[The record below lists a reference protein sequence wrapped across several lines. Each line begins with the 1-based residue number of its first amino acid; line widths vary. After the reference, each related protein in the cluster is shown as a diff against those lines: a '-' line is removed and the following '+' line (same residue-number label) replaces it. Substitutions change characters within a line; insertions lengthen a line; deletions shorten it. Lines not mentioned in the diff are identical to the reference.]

1 MEYAY
6 HRTHPYPPLYVI
18 PSGAART
25 RVILSGASRSD
36 AQSKDGDERTLHRL
50 EAFSDIVIGF
60 CIAEMGLNLIVPKTA
75 AQLPSI
81 VVGANGFVISFVLIA
96 ILWWIH
102 HRLFKSFFV
111 LNNAMVI
118 VNFAMLGALVLMVYF
133 QQICVRLIAVG
144 DNPTVALQLWLASY
158 GVVYALLSIM
168 LWVGLRVRWTTL
180 SAGDLRW
187 GLGRATLASLGTL
200 IFVFYTIVFE
210 YRFRTQWL
218 FIPPLLLVIAARLI
232 VDNAVSRVLSRR
244 DEAASY
250 NPG

>member
-1 MEYAY
+1 MN
-6 HRTHPYPPLYVI
+6 
-18 PSGAART
+18 
-25 RVILSGASRSD
+25 
-36 AQSKDGDERTLHRL
+36 GDERTLHRL

-60 CIAEMGLNLIVPKTA
+60 CIAEMGLNLVVPKTA

-81 VVGANGFVISFVLIA
+81 VIGAGGFVISFVLIA

-133 QQICVRLIAVG
+133 QQICVHLIAIG
-144 DNPTVALQLWLASY
+144 DNPTVALRLWLASY

-168 LWVGLRVRWTTL
+168 LWFGLRVRWTTL

-187 GLGRATLASLGTL
+187 GFGRATLASLGTL
-200 IFVFYTIVFE
+200 IFVFYTVAFE
-210 YRFRTQWL
+210 YHIRTQWL
-218 FIPPLLLVIAARLI
+218 FMVPLLLVIAARLI
-232 VDNAVSRVLSRR
+232 VDNAASRLLERR
-244 DEAASY
+244 TTR
-250 NPG
+250 